1 MNGSSGK
8 TIPQSEGEPVQH
20 FGATPQQVLVTGGTG
35 FIGQLLVKALLADG
49 HGVTVLSRDP
59 DKCASLFDGKVR
71 AVGRMAE
78 LPASEPIDVI
88 CNLAGARIL
97 GWRWS
102 GQRKQALLQS
112 RIGTTRQLV
121 DWIARAE
128 VKPRLLLSGSA
139 IGYYGVQPRGDATVL
154 DEASPPQTV
163 FMSRLCRE
171 WEAAAGEAG
180 RHGVKVVCMRFGL
193 VMGQGGALPAMLLPI
208 RLGLGGPLGDG
219 RQWLSWIHVED
230 LLRAMAFLW
239 RRHIDDA
246 DRQPS
251 AYNFTAPEAVTQRQF
266 SRTAAAALHR
276 PSFMRTPAWPMRAL
290 LGEQSDLLLEGQRV
304 APAKLE
310 SEGFVFRYPTVR
322 EALADLAGSD

>member
-1 MNGSSGK
+1 MNGIAGK
-8 TIPQSEGEPVQH
+8 TLH
-20 FGATPQQVLVTGGTG
+20 FSADPQQVLVTGGTG
-35 FIGQLLVKALLADG
+35 FIGRLLVKALIEDG
-49 HGVTVLSRDP
+49 HAVTVLTRAP
-59 DKCASLFDGKVR
+59 DKCAPLFDGKVR
-71 AVGRMAE
+71 CIGRMAE
-78 LPASEPIDVI
+78 LPASYRIDVI

-102 GQRKQALLQS
+102 EKRKQALLRS

-121 DWIARAE
+121 DWIARADL
-128 VKPRLLLSGSA
+128 KPRLLLSGSA
-139 IGYYGVQPRGDATVL
+139 IGYYGVQPKGDPTVL
-154 DEASPPQTV
+154 DEDSPPQTV

-171 WEAAAGEAG
+171 WEAAAGEAS
-180 RHGVKVVCMRFGL
+180 RHGVKVACMRFGL
-193 VMGQGGALPAMLLPI
+193 VMGQGGALPMMMLPI

-230 LLRAMAFLW
+230 LLGAMAFLW
-239 RRHIDDA
+239 RRHADDP
-246 DRQPS
+246 DRRFG

-266 SRTAAAALHR
+266 SRVAAAVLHR
-276 PSFMRTPAWPMRAL
+276 PCFMRTPGWPMRAL

-322 EALADLAGSD
+322 EALTDLCGSD